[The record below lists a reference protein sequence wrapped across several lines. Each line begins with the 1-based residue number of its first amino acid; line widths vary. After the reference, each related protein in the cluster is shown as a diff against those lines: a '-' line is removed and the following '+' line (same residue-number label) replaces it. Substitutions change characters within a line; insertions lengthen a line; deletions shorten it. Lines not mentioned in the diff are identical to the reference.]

1 MPPLN
6 TFRLATGVNM
16 ATTKVELATLNR
28 LNAYFRKAVQELA
41 GYPTT
46 QLFDYSKLFTF
57 FKYHIN
63 NVGDPFGT
71 SNLRINTLEIEREV
85 IDEFADLF
93 HAPKDSYWGYVTS
106 GGTEGN
112 LYGVYVAR
120 ELYPDGVV
128 FYSDQTHYS
137 IEKNLRILRMPSVKI
152 RAMSNGEIDYQE
164 LQKALIHTKQTPII
178 VANIGTTMKGAV
190 DDLVQIKEIL
200 SDLKIEKYY
209 IHCDAAFFGMILPF
223 LPEIEAQ
230 PFDFRMK
237 IDSIAI
243 SGHKMIGTPMP
254 CGVVITL
261 KKYRDQVGSY
271 IEYTGA
277 RDGTITGSRN
287 GLSPLFLWHEL
298 CCAKK
303 VGFKK
308 IINSC
313 IEKAGY
319 AVKKFN
325 EHGIEAW
332 RNKNSPIV
340 VFPRPSDKTIK
351 KWQLATELDISHMIT
366 LTHLTYKTID
376 QIVAQIAGD
385 LKKGK
390 SSART
395 SKRKRVATSKK
406 LSKKKGSR
414 G

>member
-1 MPPLN
+1 M
-6 TFRLATGVNM
+6 T
-16 ATTKVELATLNR
+16 TTKVELQTLKK
-28 LNAYFRKAVQELA
+28 LNSYFKKAVQELA

-85 IDEFADLF
+85 IDEFAELF

-137 IEKNLRILRMPSVKI
+137 VEKNIRILRMPSLKI
-152 RAMSNGEIDYQE
+152 KSTSNGEIDYQE
-164 LQKALIHTKQTPII
+164 LQKALIHTKKTPII

-223 LPEIEAQ
+223 LPELEVQ

-254 CGVVITL
+254 CGVVLTN
-261 KKYRDQVGSY
+261 KQHRDQVGTY
-271 IEYTGA
+271 IEYTDA
-277 RDGTITGSRN
+277 KDGTITGSRN
-287 GLSPLFLWHEL
+287 GLAPLFLWHEL
-298 CCAKK
+298 CCARKI
-303 VGFKK
+303 GFKK
-308 IINSC
+308 IINCC

-325 EHGIEAW
+325 EYGIDAW

-351 KWQLATELDISHMIT
+351 KWQLATELEISHMIT
-366 LTHLTYKTID
+366 LTHLSYKTID
-376 QIVAQIAGD
+376 QIIAQIASD
-385 LKKGK
+385 LKKRK
-390 SSART
+390 
-395 SKRKRVATSKK
+395 KPEKKRVSKAK
-406 LSKKKGSR
+406 PRTKKKR